1 LNSDDK
7 KTLIKYRLERSEES
21 LAASKLML
29 DNGLYVSAM
38 NRIYYSMFYTVQALL
53 ILNDVSFSKHGQV
66 KGFFNKEYIKTNI
79 LQKDFGR
86 LYNVVFEY
94 RQKFD
99 YVDLII
105 PERDLIVDYVDK
117 AEFFNKE
124 VSKYILSVV
133 SKL

>member
-1 LNSDDK
+1 MNSDDK

>member
-1 LNSDDK
+1 MNADDK
-7 KTLIKYRLERSEES
+7 KTLIKYRLERSDES
-21 LAASKLML
+21 LTAAKLML

-94 RQKFD
+94 RQKFG
-99 YVDLII
+99 
-105 PERDLIVDYVDK
+105 
-117 AEFFNKE
+117 FFLKM
-124 VSKYILSVV
+124 SG
-133 SKL
+133 